1 MTRFAVLL
9 LSAICLTPSAA
20 LAQVSQVT
28 TPPPNLVISNYN
40 STSVG
45 PFGGLE
51 GTAFVARIN
60 DPSSSWFNPA
70 GLAKLGSA
78 EISGSA
84 GVYQRTAVAP
94 HALPNEGGSIQQLP
108 NFVGFTFVPR
118 KGMTVGASVL
128 STNAWDQETD
138 SELISPV
145 AGGQQR
151 FAYSA
156 DAGFEQRVAAIA
168 VGYRRSDS
176 LRVGGGFAFS
186 MMDLR
191 LVQSATE
198 RIADATGLRS
208 VVISARATG
217 SAIQLRGQG
226 GAQYETGRWS
236 LGGALR
242 TPGLTIHR
250 SGSTIVDGVLT
261 NDPGSVGTSLFDAD
275 ADLEHRL
282 PWEFQVG
289 AAYTG
294 TRFQAELDVLAYT
307 SIDPYALLSTS
318 QPILVYESAG
328 GGAAPVVT
336 SRPFEG
342 LISASDGV
350 VNVAIG
356 GHFKLFDSRDL
367 RVHAG
372 LRSNQSP
379 VAPEDVVFT
388 RVDLLTWSV
397 GVSGTLGKFKFAAGL
412 NRQAGRADEIT
423 LYNRLTGQPV
433 TTPVDIRIAGFIY
446 SIAYQF

>member
-1 MTRFAVLL
+1 MCRLAALL
-9 LSAICLTPSAA
+9 LGALWLMPSAA
-20 LAQVSQVT
+20 LAQATQVT
-28 TPPPNLVISNYN
+28 TPPPNLVIPNYN
-40 STSVG
+40 STAVG

-51 GTAFVARIN
+51 GTAYVARIN

-70 GLAKLGSA
+70 GLAKLGSP

-94 HALPNEGGSIQQLP
+94 RALPNQGGSIQQLP
-108 NFVGFTFVPR
+108 NFVGFTFVP
-118 KGMTVGASVL
+118 KEGMTVGASLL
-128 STNAWDQETD
+128 STNAWDQATD

-156 DAGFEQRVAAIA
+156 DSGFEQRVAAIA

-176 LRVGGGFAFS
+176 WRVGGGFAFS
-186 MMDLR
+186 LMDLR

-208 VVISARATG
+208 VLISARASG

-236 LGGALR
+236 LGGAMR

-250 SGSTIVDGVLT
+250 SGSAIFDGILT
-261 NDPGSVGTSLFDAD
+261 NDPGSLGASLFDPE
-275 ADLEHRL
+275 ADLEFRL
-282 PWEFQVG
+282 PWEFQLG
-289 AAYTG
+289 AAYSG
-294 TRFQAELDVLAYT
+294 TRFQVELDVLAYT
-307 SIDPYALLSTS
+307 SIEPYALLSST
-318 QPILVYESAG
+318 QPILLYEDAG
-328 GGAAPVVT
+328 AGTAPVVT
-336 SRPFEG
+336 SRPFVG
-342 LISASDGV
+342 LTSASDGV

-356 GHFKLFDSRDL
+356 GHYKLFHNRDL

-372 LRSNQSP
+372 VRSNESP
-379 VAPEDVVFT
+379 VAPEDMVFT
-388 RVDLLTWSV
+388 KIDLATWSV

-412 NRQAGRADEIT
+412 NHQTGHADEVT
-423 LYNRLTGQPV
+423 LHNRLSGQPV